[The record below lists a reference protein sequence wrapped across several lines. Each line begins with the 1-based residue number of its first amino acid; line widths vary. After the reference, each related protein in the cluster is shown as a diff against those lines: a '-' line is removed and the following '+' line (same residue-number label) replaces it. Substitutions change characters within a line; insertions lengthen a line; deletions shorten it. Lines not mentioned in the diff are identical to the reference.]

1 MASYDLSLIQQTVAK
16 HGIESFTMMALNGIV
31 TMGMNMEQALAV
43 IAKLTPSEF
52 YKTMPSQKDPSMFQD
67 VYRAL
72 TPNGKTAYIKF
83 TAYTNGRVVIQF
95 KEK

>member
-1 MASYDLSLIQQTVAK
+1 MPSYDLATIQDTVAK
-16 HGIESFTMMALNGIV
+16 NGIESFTMMALNGIV
-31 TMGMNMEQALAV
+31 TMGMNVQEALLV
-43 IAKLTPSEF
+43 IKTLSSKDF
-52 YKTMPSQKDPSMFQD
+52 YKTMPAQKDPGMFQD